1 MSLVWNVFTKSECGY
16 RATCDMCFKSFSNSG
31 SNTTNLWNH
40 LKKSHKGKYNELDK
54 QKRGTDNCELG
65 PSNMFD
71 LSSNTIEK
79 TKLHTKQ
86 TMMTSFTLTPSNKL
100 KLDKILAYFVAV
112 DMMPYNIVEKEGFKA
127 YTLSIC
133 LGCQELSE
141 SHTGDNLASAIQLQ
155 LLEYNCDID
164 ASIGAISTDYGANV
178 LKAVENLKIPH
189 VPCFGHSFN
198 TAVKR
203 IFELD
208 EVKVSINNV
217 RAIQNIFAYS
227 WKAVKEMAI
236 EQKRYGLKTIKFP
249 SYSKTRWWSLLDLI
263 EVVLSQELPL
273 ASFLRTYNKGVF
285 KDRMIDEHQIEILKT
300 VISTL
305 SPIRKISDNLAGESY
320 VTASAILPVVI
331 MILKKLLEVDEQ
343 VLTEE
348 NRVCLVLKKTMLETM
363 MTVFTNRYGNNIT
376 LKMCTAL
383 DPRFKL
389 DRIDIEQFEHTS
401 IDLESFK
408 KIIKEECIRTW
419 QYSQSKSE
427 LSLESSP
434 KKSKSTGLSAIFDT
448 SYDLQSTES
457 TNMEL
462 SIGDKVEN
470 EVNGYLNLPKID
482 FEQSP
487 VRWWHLSGTMFPFLK
502 SNIF

>member
-1 MSLVWNVFTKSECGY
+1 MH
-16 RATCDMCFKSFSNSG
+16 CFYV
-31 SNTTNLWNH
+31 T
-40 LKKSHKGKYNELDK
+40 
-54 QKRGTDNCELG
+54 
-65 PSNMFD
+65 
-71 LSSNTIEK
+71 
-79 TKLHTKQ
+79 
-86 TMMTSFTLTPSNKL
+86 
-100 KLDKILAYFVAV
+100 V
-112 DMMPYNIVEKEGFKA
+112 
-127 YTLSIC
+127 SIC

-141 SHTGDNLASAIQLQ
+141 CHTGDNLASAIQLQ

-236 EQKRYGLKTIKFP
+236 EQQRYGLKTVKFP

-273 ASFLRTYNKGVF
+273 ASFLRTYNKGAF

-300 VISTL
+300 VILTL
-305 SPIRKISDNLAGESY
+305 NPIRKISDNLAGESY
-320 VTASAILPVVI
+320 VTASAILPVVN

-348 NRVCLVLKKTMLETM
+348 NRVCLVLKKKMLETM
-363 MTVFTNRYGNNIT
+363 MTVFTNRYGNNII

-389 DRIDIEQFEHTS
+389 DRIDIERFEHTS

-408 KIIKEECIRTW
+408 KILKEECIRTW
-419 QYSQSKSE
+419 QYSLSKSE
-427 LSLESSP
+427 LSLESPP

-457 TNMEL
+457 T
-462 SIGDKVEN
+462 
-470 EVNGYLNLPKID
+470 YT
-482 FEQSP
+482 
-487 VRWWHLSGTMFPFLK
+487 VRKFYT
-502 SNIF
+502 

>member
-1 MSLVWNVFTKSECGY
+1 
-16 RATCDMCFKSFSNSG
+16 
-31 SNTTNLWNH
+31 
-40 LKKSHKGKYNELDK
+40 
-54 QKRGTDNCELG
+54 
-65 PSNMFD
+65 
-71 LSSNTIEK
+71 
-79 TKLHTKQ
+79 
-86 TMMTSFTLTPSNKL
+86 
-100 KLDKILAYFVAV
+100 
-112 DMMPYNIVEKEGFKA
+112 
-127 YTLSIC
+127 
-133 LGCQELSE
+133 
-141 SHTGDNLASAIQLQ
+141 
-155 LLEYNCDID
+155 
-164 ASIGAISTDYGANV
+164 
-178 LKAVENLKIPH
+178 
-189 VPCFGHSFN
+189 
-198 TAVKR
+198 
-203 IFELD
+203 
-208 EVKVSINNV
+208 
-217 RAIQNIFAYS
+217 
-227 WKAVKEMAI
+227 MAI
-236 EQKRYGLKTIKFP
+236 EQQRYGLKTIKFP

-320 VTASAILPVVI
+320 VTASAILPVV
-331 MILKKLLEVDEQ
+331 LKK
-343 VLTEE
+343 
-348 NRVCLVLKKTMLETM
+348 KMLETM

-389 DRIDIEQFEHTS
+389 NRIDIEQFEHTS

-427 LSLESSP
+427 LSLESPP
-434 KKSKSTGLSAIFDT
+434 KTSKSTGLSAIFDT

-470 EVNGYLNLPKID
+470 EINGYLNLPKID

-487 VRWWHLSGTMFPFLK
+487 VTWWHLSGTMFPFLK
-502 SNIF
+502 SVLMRCSEFKDLECIKSNIKVDVYMSSCKSCLKFCRS

>member
-1 MSLVWNVFTKSECGY
+1 M
-16 RATCDMCFKSFSNSG
+16 
-31 SNTTNLWNH
+31 
-40 LKKSHKGKYNELDK
+40 
-54 QKRGTDNCELG
+54 
-65 PSNMFD
+65 
-71 LSSNTIEK
+71 
-79 TKLHTKQ
+79 
-86 TMMTSFTLTPSNKL
+86 
-100 KLDKILAYFVAV
+100 
-112 DMMPYNIVEKEGFKA
+112 
-127 YTLSIC
+127 
-133 LGCQELSE
+133 GCQELSE

-164 ASIGAISTDYGANV
+164 AISTDYGANV

-189 VPCFGHSFN
+189 VPCFN

-236 EQKRYGLKTIKFP
+236 EQQRYGLKTIKFP

-305 SPIRKISDNLAGESY
+305 SPIRKISENLAGESY
-320 VTASAILPVVI
+320 VTASAILPVVN

-348 NRVCLVLKKTMLETM
+348 NRVCLVLKKKMLETM

-408 KIIKEECIRTW
+408 KIIKEECIRT
-419 QYSQSKSE
+419 
-427 LSLESSP
+427 
-434 KKSKSTGLSAIFDT
+434 
-448 SYDLQSTES
+448 
-457 TNMEL
+457 
-462 SIGDKVEN
+462 
-470 EVNGYLNLPKID
+470 
-482 FEQSP
+482 
-487 VRWWHLSGTMFPFLK
+487 
-502 SNIF
+502 

>member
-1 MSLVWNVFTKSECGY
+1 
-16 RATCDMCFKSFSNSG
+16 
-31 SNTTNLWNH
+31 
-40 LKKSHKGKYNELDK
+40 
-54 QKRGTDNCELG
+54 
-65 PSNMFD
+65 
-71 LSSNTIEK
+71 
-79 TKLHTKQ
+79 
-86 TMMTSFTLTPSNKL
+86 
-100 KLDKILAYFVAV
+100 
-112 DMMPYNIVEKEGFKA
+112 
-127 YTLSIC
+127 
-133 LGCQELSE
+133 LGCQKLSE

-164 ASIGAISTDYGANV
+164 AISTDYGANV

-189 VPCFGHSFN
+189 VPCFN

-236 EQKRYGLKTIKFP
+236 EQQRYGLKTIKFP

-305 SPIRKISDNLAGESY
+305 SPIRKISENLAGESY
-320 VTASAILPVVI
+320 VTASAILPVVN

-348 NRVCLVLKKTMLETM
+348 NRVCLVLKKKMLETM

-408 KIIKEECIRTW
+408 KIIKEECIRT
-419 QYSQSKSE
+419 
-427 LSLESSP
+427 
-434 KKSKSTGLSAIFDT
+434 
-448 SYDLQSTES
+448 
-457 TNMEL
+457 
-462 SIGDKVEN
+462 
-470 EVNGYLNLPKID
+470 
-482 FEQSP
+482 
-487 VRWWHLSGTMFPFLK
+487 
-502 SNIF
+502 